1 MASDRQLDDEL
12 FRRLLKRERAARKEA
27 EKLLEQK
34 SAELYDVNQ
43 RLRALAEMLEQRVE
57 ERTAE
62 LESALLRAE
71 SGDRAKST
79 FLANMSHEIRTPLN
93 GICGLARI
101 LKNKALDHDAMEQV
115 RGIQISADSLLHV
128 LNDILDFSKVE
139 AGQLE
144 IELVD
149 FGLAQVIDSAFTV
162 LQTRAAEKA
171 LRFDFIYPD
180 ADLPQV
186 RGDPARLNQILLNLL
201 SNAIKFTDEGEI
213 TLIARVV
220 KRTANQINFQFSI
233 RDTGVGMTP
242 EVLEHI
248 FEPFTQAD
256 SSISRRFGGS
266 GLGLAICRDLIRLMG
281 GTLCVESEPN
291 KGTDFTID
299 LPCEVSQKAVQVS
312 PNTQHDGPPLR
323 VFLITQ
329 SDNFYLMCKTILAYG
344 GLSLSRVH
352 SAAEAVSRLGHA
364 RGVLL
369 LDRSLE
375 LAYAP
380 SVDPDLLEPLPDSM
394 ARILISELIPPS
406 TVKSAVVLSYPLSRY
421 KLLSTVL
428 SLLDLRLPDY
438 LFRKYD
444 ESDFDNIDLSGLR
457 VLVAEDNTINQKVAR
472 MTIERFGATVDLA
485 ANGQEVLGLVDRFG
499 YDLILMDI
507 RMPVMNGVESCKRL
521 RSKGIHTPIYALT
534 ADAMKGDRERFLEA
548 GMNGYLSKPLVE
560 ADLAELL
567 VNYRINAQEPLE
579 DEVTDS
585 GSVGSGS
592 ADELYGQ
599 APDLLI
605 LDLDAFIELLDG
617 SRSVALNLLQQFAAS
632 VDQAIFEAEAALAN
646 GDFETACS
654 RFHQLAGTSATICA
668 HQARAFFLSLECSLM
683 EDPPNA
689 ELCVKRFP
697 EAREAL
703 QRLCAEIRIAD
714 EQG

>member
-312 PNTQHDGPPLR
+312 SNTQHDGPPLR

>member
-1 MASDRQLDDEL
+1 
-12 FRRLLKRERAARKEA
+12 
-27 EKLLEQK
+27 
-34 SAELYDVNQ
+34 
-43 RLRALAEMLEQRVE
+43 
-57 ERTAE
+57 
-62 LESALLRAE
+62 
-71 SGDRAKST
+71 
-79 FLANMSHEIRTPLN
+79 
-93 GICGLARI
+93 
-101 LKNKALDHDAMEQV
+101 
-115 RGIQISADSLLHV
+115 
-128 LNDILDFSKVE
+128 
-139 AGQLE
+139 
-144 IELVD
+144 
-149 FGLAQVIDSAFTV
+149 
-162 LQTRAAEKA
+162 
-171 LRFDFIYPD
+171 
-180 ADLPQV
+180 
-186 RGDPARLNQILLNLL
+186 
-201 SNAIKFTDEGEI
+201 
-213 TLIARVV
+213 
-220 KRTANQINFQFSI
+220 
-233 RDTGVGMTP
+233 
-242 EVLEHI
+242 
-248 FEPFTQAD
+248 
-256 SSISRRFGGS
+256 
-266 GLGLAICRDLIRLMG
+266 
-281 GTLCVESEPN
+281 
-291 KGTDFTID
+291 
-299 LPCEVSQKAVQVS
+299 
-312 PNTQHDGPPLR
+312 
-323 VFLITQ
+323 
-329 SDNFYLMCKTILAYG
+329 
-344 GLSLSRVH
+344 
-352 SAAEAVSRLGHA
+352 
-364 RGVLL
+364 GVLL